1 VLESISVSV
10 VPLKELFSDAFHFEL
25 PYFQRAYAWQ
35 TDAVGRLLSD
45 IRDAMQ
51 ANNGKRGYFLGK
63 VLVAKKK
70 GRPNTALV
78 DGHQRIMT
86 LTLLFAVLRD
96 LESDPKLQAQLNSF
110 IRGKDV
116 RLSPQDALT
125 QACEQFVQAP
135 GGTALEPEYDLQDAC
150 ETERNVIENRNYLRG
165 ELSGNAYTPQLRRA
179 LGTYLAESCC
189 VIVSSVEDEEEAWSF
204 LRIEEETRVA
214 FREADRAK
222 STLLS
227 IVPAGDRGPC
237 QKTWEECETLLGSTD
252 LHALLVHLRTLK
264 RRRNSG
270 KPVESDIAE
279 SYKFNIPGS
288 GLAFLSQQL
297 KPAAERFASLR
308 RPRNDARLRA
318 VADHV
323 ERLTWT
329 DPQLWIPA
337 ALLWLERDHK
347 PAEQLLFFKRLERL
361 VSLMKIAALDPSQ
374 QYSRVVRLIVEI
386 GRGLDAG
393 KMSELDIST
402 EIREQALR
410 NLRSGSFDLKKCCAP
425 ALRRISVAL
434 GHDPGPVERSSL
446 TLEHILPSAYLSK
459 SGWKKSFPSPGAVKL

>member
-1 VLESISVSV
+1 
-10 VPLKELFSDAFHFEL
+10 
-25 PYFQRAYAWQ
+25 
-35 TDAVGRLLSD
+35 
-45 IRDAMQ
+45 
-51 ANNGKRGYFLGK
+51 
-63 VLVAKKK
+63 
-70 GRPNTALV
+70 
-78 DGHQRIMT
+78 
-86 LTLLFAVLRD
+86 
-96 LESDPKLQAQLNSF
+96 
-110 IRGKDV
+110 
-116 RLSPQDALT
+116 
-125 QACEQFVQAP
+125 
-135 GGTALEPEYDLQDAC
+135 
-150 ETERNVIENRNYLRG
+150 
-165 ELSGNAYTPQLRRA
+165 
-179 LGTYLAESCC
+179 
-189 VIVSSVEDEEEAWSF
+189 
-204 LRIEEETRVA
+204 
-214 FREADRAK
+214 
-222 STLLS
+222 
-227 IVPAGDRGPC
+227 VPAGDRGPC

-347 PAEQLLFFKRLERL
+347 PAEQLLFFTRLERL

-374 QYSRVVRLIVEI
+374 QYSRIVRLIVEI

-459 SGWKKSFPSPGAVKL
+459 SGWKKSFPSPAAVKLYSHRLGNLTFLTPEDNQEAATLDWAKKRPILARSQFLLSKRVAEAADWNPDQIVGRTEELIRVLFKEWELKV